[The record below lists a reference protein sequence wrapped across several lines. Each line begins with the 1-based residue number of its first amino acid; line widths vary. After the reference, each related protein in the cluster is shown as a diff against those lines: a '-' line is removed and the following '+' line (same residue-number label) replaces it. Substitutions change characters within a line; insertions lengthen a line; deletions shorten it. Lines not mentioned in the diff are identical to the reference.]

1 MTDKIIDRLGLPALP
16 QDSERRINIEDIT
29 TPQEREMAHKQRNE
43 YGKHV
48 IPAPALQLKRTFAG
62 YFMDPLKFFRGKD
75 TGAAAERTVVR
86 PAYSYMGE
94 YFVSEKVIDDII
106 MCLAHEMSAVG
117 RVIHIVQYPKPEAY
131 KLKIAIKIRKGY
143 PVWPSARDFQKSVEE
158 QIEKMTAFNI
168 AQIDIEVR
176 GIN

>member
-1 MTDKIIDRLGLPALP
+1 M
-16 QDSERRINIEDIT
+16 
-29 TPQEREMAHKQRNE
+29 
-43 YGKHV
+43 
-48 IPAPALQLKRTFAG
+48 
-62 YFMDPLKFFRGKD
+62 
-75 TGAAAERTVVR
+75 
-86 PAYSYMGE
+86 
-94 YFVSEKVIDDII
+94 IDDII